1 MENFQKNFLLCWLEK
16 KNKMVKSLKDLLKK
30 VVNPTIQQLLFI
42 GDSYSIKQRLESGEA
57 KVEELNPLMDDSVT
71 KGRAEE
77 VKILA
82 ELGANLEFINELR
95 KTPANIGLEKGDKR

>member
-1 MENFQKNFLLCWLEK
+1 MDVSKILVSNCQCHNWFSLEILTPSSS
-16 KNKMVKSLKDLLKK
+16 V
-30 VVNPTIQQLLFI
+30 
-42 GDSYSIKQRLESGEA
+42 
-57 KVEELNPLMDDSVT
+57 LNPLLDGIVT
-71 KGRAEE
+71 EVCAKD